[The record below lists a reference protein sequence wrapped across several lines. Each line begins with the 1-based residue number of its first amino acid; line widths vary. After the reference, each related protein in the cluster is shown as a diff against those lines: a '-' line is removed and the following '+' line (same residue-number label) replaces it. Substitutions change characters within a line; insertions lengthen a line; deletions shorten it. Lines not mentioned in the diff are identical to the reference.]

1 MRQRVAK
8 LVSTGAMQIVAVT
21 DPMQVGFPRAAMIGI
36 GTDGDMETVAD
47 ALAEIPEVSY
57 VVITAG
63 SFDLLVEVVCE
74 DDDRLLELL
83 NQKIRAIPG
92 VRTTE
97 SFVYLKLRKQI
108 YTWGTR

>member
-1 MRQRVAK
+1 
-8 LVSTGAMQIVAVT
+8 MQIVAVT